1 MWQRRGRA
9 VFWGSFGKLEEEV
22 GECWAVEEGGVSLW
36 EEEVVSWFGEVEGVF
51 WMGVEEVMREVGT
64 LLHVILCYHPV
75 L

>member
-51 WMGVEEVMREVGT
+51 WMGVEEVAFLWWGEV
-64 LLHVILCYHPV
+64 VV
-75 L
+75 F